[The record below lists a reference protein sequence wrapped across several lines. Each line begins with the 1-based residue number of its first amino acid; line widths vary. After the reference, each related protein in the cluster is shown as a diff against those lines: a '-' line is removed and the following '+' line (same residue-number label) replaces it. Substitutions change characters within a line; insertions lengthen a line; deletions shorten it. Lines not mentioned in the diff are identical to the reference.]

1 MRPIAIVGATGSI
14 GRQAVEVMRRHREK
28 LALLAAAARSDW
40 EGILALAR
48 EFPLEAVA
56 LLDREAAQTLQKE
69 FWKEGIS
76 LPVLGGEEGL
86 EQVAG
91 WPGAER
97 VLSAAWGSLGLRTTL
112 RALEAGKDVALANKE
127 SLVVGGPLVK
137 EALQASGRRLI
148 PVDSEHTAL
157 FQILEG
163 RREVPR
169 ALWLTASGG
178 PFLGRHPSS
187 LWQVTVEEALAHP
200 TWRMGARITIDSA
213 TLFNK
218 GLEVMEAHHFFGVD
232 YDKIQVVIHPQSYIH
247 SLVEFSDGA
256 FLAHMGAPDM
266 KGAIQYALSYPERWE
281 PPAAYP
287 PPTQWPALQ
296 FAPVDGELFPALA
309 LCYKVGKMGHL
320 APAVMNGAKEEGVE
334 AFLAGRLALPY
345 IAAVAGAAVKAY
357 SRREDLLERSLTVE
371 AVEEAVAF
379 GRNFARLWMAERS
392 WPKGDI
398 L

>member
-1 MRPIAIVGATGSI
+1 MRSIAIVGATGSI
-14 GRQAVEVMRRHREK
+14 GRQAVEVVRRHGDK
-28 LALLAAAARSDW
+28 LRLVAAAARSNW
-40 EGILALAR
+40 EGLWALLR

-56 LLDREAAQTLQKE
+56 LLDREAAQALQKE
-69 FWKEGIS
+69 VWKEGLS
-76 LPVLGGEEGL
+76 VEVLGGPEGL
-86 EQVAG
+86 ERVAG

-137 EALQASGRRLI
+137 EALKASGRRLI

-163 RREVPR
+163 RKEEPK

-187 LWQVTVEEALAHP
+187 LWKVTVEEALNHP

-218 GLEVMEAHHFFGVD
+218 GLEVMEAHHFFDMD
-232 YDKIQVVIHPQSYIH
+232 YDRIHVVIHPQSYVH
-247 SLVEFSDGA
+247 SMVEFSDGS
-256 FLAHMGAPDM
+256 FFAHVGMPDM
-266 KGAIQYALSYPERWE
+266 RGAIQYALSYPERWE
-281 PPAAYP
+281 APAAYP
-287 PPTQWPALQ
+287 RPSEWPSFQ
-296 FAPVDGELFPALA
+296 FLPVDQELFPALS
-309 LCYKVGKMGHL
+309 LCYKVGRMGHL

-334 AFLAGRLALPY
+334 AFLAGKLALPY

-357 SRREDLLERSLTVE
+357 TRRDDLLQKPLTVE
-371 AVEEAVAF
+371 AVEEAVDF
-379 GRNFARLWMAERS
+379 GRSFARFWMQDRS
-392 WPKGDI
+392 LLKEDM